1 MTDVDYEQV
10 AQTIA
15 DTVPLVR
22 TMGLEFGEVRPG
34 YGEVFL
40 SGERTDLHNHLG
52 GPHAGALFT
61 LAETAS
67 GAAVL
72 SMFLDFMGEGGLVVP
87 ERVEVHFGRLA
98 RGDVKAT
105 AQVRESEEELMAT
118 VERDDRVRFPVRVEL
133 TNRDEEIVSELIFHW
148 YVRKNS

>member
-1 MTDVDYEQV
+1 MVEVNYEQI
-10 AQTIA
+10 AETIA

-22 TMGLEFGEVRPG
+22 TMGLAFGEVRPG

-40 SGERTDLHNHLG
+40 SGERTDLYNHLG

-72 SMFLDFMGEGGLVVP
+72 SLFLDLMGKGGLVVP

-98 RGDVKAT
+98 KGDVRAV
-105 AQVRESEEELMAT
+105 ARLEQDADGLIAT
-118 VERDDRVRFPVRVEL
+118 VERDGRARFPVKVEL
-133 TNRDEEIVSELIFHW
+133 RNRDGETVSELTFHW
-148 YVRKNS
+148 YVRRPN